1 MIIKE
6 VPVTVLTGFKTDLGH
21 GVREAIN
28 QVINVG
34 LIGCGNWGRNYVR
47 NFAQISGA
55 RLVACCDINPET
67 LLSIRERYPLI
78 KLTKNYRDIAGDPKI
93 DAVVIATPPANHYPI
108 ARECLLRGKHVLVEK
123 PFTLSSEEGYQ
134 LVDIAEKT
142 GRVLMVGHIMDYHP
156 GMRLVKKYIRNG
168 ELGKIFYLHS
178 TRTSLG
184 IVREDVSVLW
194 DKAPHDIASLLY
206 LLEEEPVS
214 VAATGKA
221 FVNEGVE
228 DVVFVTLC
236 FASGIIANI
245 HVSWLDPCK
254 ASRTTIIGEKK
265 MIVFDDGEALEKVKV
280 YSKGVNSRRAL
291 LRKRENSRVPSNG
304 MENGGDAS
312 NGHDPLNGFSE
323 FQYTFTYG
331 DVYIPKL
338 KMSEPLRNQCL
349 HFLEC
354 IREGK
359 HPQTD
364 AASGAR
370 VVSVL
375 EKAQESLKR
384 NGEYVPIEP
393 GSEAALAAKESFMAK
408 ARLFWK
414 GLGF

>member
-1 MIIKE
+1 MEEDIDE
-6 VPVTVLTGFKTDLGH
+6 
-21 GVREAIN
+21 
-28 QVINVG
+28 VINVG
-34 LIGCGNWGRNYVR
+34 IIGCGNWGRNYVR
-47 NFAQISGA
+47 HFAQIPGA
-55 RLVACCDINPET
+55 GLVTCCDTNAKV
-67 LLSIRERYPLI
+67 LLAIRERYPLVR
-78 KLTKNYRDIAGDPKI
+78 LTKNYRDIIADSRI
-93 DAVVIATPPANHYPI
+93 DAVVIATPPGEHYRI
-108 ARECLLRGKHVLVEK
+108 ARACLLRGKHVLVEK

-134 LVDIAEKT
+134 LADIAEKT
-142 GRVLMVGHIMDYHP
+142 GKVLMVGHIMDYHP
-156 GMRLVKKYIRNG
+156 GMRLVKKYIQSG

-194 DKAPHDIASLLY
+194 DKAPHDIATLLY
-206 LLEEEPVS
+206 LLDEEPVS
-214 VAATGKA
+214 VAATGQA
-221 FVNEGVE
+221 FVNDGVE
-228 DVVFVTLC
+228 DVVFITVR

-254 ASRTTIIGEKK
+254 TSRTTIIGEKK

-280 YSKGVNSRRAL
+280 YSKGVNSRRDL
-291 LRKRENSRVPSNG
+291 GKKQGNSKVPG
-304 MENGGDAS
+304 TATENGGDTV
-312 NGHDPLNGFSE
+312 NGVDALNGFSE

-338 KMSEPLRNQCL
+338 KMSEPLRNECL

-359 HPQTD
+359 RPLTD

-370 VVSVL
+370 VVHVL
-375 EKAQESLKR
+375 ERTEESLAGR
-384 NGEYVPIEP
+384 GEYVSIEP
-393 GSEAALAAKESFMAK
+393 SAEAAFAARESFMAK

>member
-1 MIIKE
+1 MQEDIDE
-6 VPVTVLTGFKTDLGH
+6 
-21 GVREAIN
+21 
-28 QVINVG
+28 VINVG
-34 LIGCGNWGRNYVR
+34 IIGCGNWGRNYVR
-47 NFAQISGA
+47 NFAQISAA
-55 RLVACCDINPET
+55 RLVTCCDINHKT
-67 LLSIRERYPLI
+67 LLSIRERYPLV
-78 KLTKNYRDIAGDPKI
+78 KLTKNYRDIASDPKI
-93 DAVVIATPPANHYPI
+93 DAVVIATPPGNHYAI
-108 ARECLLRGKHVLVEK
+108 ARACLLRGKHVLVEK

-142 GRVLMVGHIMDYHP
+142 GKVLMVGHIMDYHP
-156 GMRLVKKYIRNG
+156 GMRLVKKYIQSG

-206 LLEEEPVS
+206 LLDEEPVS
-214 VAATGKA
+214 VAATGQA
-221 FVNEGVE
+221 FVNDGVE
-228 DVVFVTLC
+228 DVVFVTVR

-254 ASRTTIIGEKK
+254 ASKTTIIGEKK

-280 YSKGVNSRRAL
+280 YSKGVNSKRDL
-291 LRKRENSRVPSNG
+291 IRKRENAKALGNG
-304 MENGGDAS
+304 TENGGDAS
-312 NGHDPLNGFSE
+312 NGLEALNGFSE

-338 KMSEPLRNQCL
+338 KMSEPLRNECL

-359 HPQTD
+359 RPLTD
-364 AASGAR
+364 ATSGAR
-370 VVSVL
+370 VVHVL
-375 EKAQESLKR
+375 EKTEESLSR
-384 NGEYVPIEP
+384 RGEYIPIEP
-393 GSEAALAAKESFMAK
+393 SAEAAFAAKESFMAK

>member
-1 MIIKE
+1 MEEDIDE
-6 VPVTVLTGFKTDLGH
+6 
-21 GVREAIN
+21 
-28 QVINVG
+28 VINVG
-34 LIGCGNWGRNYVR
+34 IIGCGNWGRNYVR
-47 NFAQISGA
+47 NFAQIPGA
-55 RLVACCDINPET
+55 KLVTCCDINHKT
-67 LLSIRERYPLI
+67 LLAIRERYPLV
-78 KLTKNYRDIAGDPKI
+78 KLTKNYRDIASDPKI
-93 DAVVIATPPANHYPI
+93 DAVVIATPPGNHYAI
-108 ARECLLRGKHVLVEK
+108 ARACLLRGKHVLVEK

-142 GRVLMVGHIMDYHP
+142 DKVLMVGHIMDYHP
-156 GMRLVKKYIRNG
+156 GMRLVKKYIRSG

-184 IVREDVSVLW
+184 TVREDVSVLW

-206 LLEEEPVS
+206 LLDEEPTS
-214 VAATGKA
+214 VAATGQA
-221 FVNEGVE
+221 FVNDGVE
-228 DVVFVTLC
+228 DVVFITVR

-280 YSKGVNSRRAL
+280 YSKGVNSKRDL
-291 LRKRENSRVPSNG
+291 MRKRVNSKALGNAT
-304 MENGGDAS
+304 ENGGDAA
-312 NGHDPLNGFSE
+312 NGLDALNGFSE

-331 DVYIPKL
+331 DVHIPKL
-338 KMSEPLRNQCL
+338 KMSEPLRNECL

-359 HPQTD
+359 RPLTD

-370 VVSVL
+370 VVHVL
-375 EKAQESLKR
+375 EKTEESLSRK
-384 NGEYVPIEP
+384 GEYIPIEP
-393 GSEAALAAKESFMAK
+393 SAAAAFAARESFMAK